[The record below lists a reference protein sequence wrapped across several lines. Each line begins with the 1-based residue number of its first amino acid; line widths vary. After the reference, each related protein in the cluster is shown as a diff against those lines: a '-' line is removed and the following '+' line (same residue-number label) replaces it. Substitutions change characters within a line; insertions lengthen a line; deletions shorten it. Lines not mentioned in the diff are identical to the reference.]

1 MSLYKLSYLFGF
13 ITMLLINLKTKK
25 KYQLRTNE
33 TIIITVV
40 TYICGVVGAL
50 AMGKI
55 YGLVMSMNGLPGSAG
70 VAISGAVMF
79 TPLLMAIF
87 ALIAKKDWK
96 VILDLITP
104 GVYAILAWAKFGCA
118 TEGCCHGII
127 CDFGIYNPRV
137 DATVFPVQW
146 LEFPIMFIMVI
157 ATLIYIYKTKNY
169 VSGTIYPMTTMAY
182 TAFRFFIEFLR
193 YYEVEAQRHVMFG
206 LTLWQFCC
214 VVMFIVS
221 MVWLIVLRKR
231 NKSIN

>member
-1 MSLYKLSYLFGF
+1 MTFYKFSYLLGF
-13 ITMLLINLKTKK
+13 VTMLLINLKTKK

-33 TIIITVV
+33 AVIITVV

-50 AMGKI
+50 IMGKI
-55 YGLVMSMNGLPGSAG
+55 YGLVMSLNGLPGSSG

-87 ALIAKKDWK
+87 SLIAKKDWK
-96 VILDLITP
+96 VVLDLITP

-127 CDFGIYNPRV
+127 CSFGVYNENV
-137 DATVFPVQW
+137 ETTVFPIQ
-146 LEFPIMFIMVI
+146 PIESAVMFVI
-157 ATLIYIYKTKNY
+157 VVCTMLYIYKAKNY
-169 VSGTIYPMTTMAY
+169 VPGTIYPITTMVY
-182 TAFRFFIEFLR
+182 TAFRFFVEFLR

-214 VVMFIVS
+214 VVMFVIS
-221 MVWLIVLRKR
+221 LVWIIMLRKR
-231 NKSIN
+231 NKKVN